1 MNLPGEIQD
10 LCTAFVEGLDAALG
24 RKLYGIYLYGAVVFP
39 EGGATGD
46 LDLHVLLTEAL
57 TDREMAAVDN
67 LHARLAQAY
76 PPLGKDLDA
85 YYVLL
90 EDARGTSP
98 PPHQLLPGI
107 VDKSWALHRAHFWA
121 GRCIVLHGPDP
132 RHVVPPPTWPELAS
146 ALQGE
151 WDYVE
156 RHLADYPAY
165 CVLNLC
171 RLIYSFETRDVV
183 TSKRASAAW
192 GVAAF
197 PVWQPLIEAA
207 IRAYDGTATSPDQG
221 LLEADIGRF
230 FGFARR
236 RLGGQPNTAGA
247 GQPENQDDGDSPG
260 LAS

>member
-1 MNLPGEIQD
+1 MNVPEEIKG
-10 LCTAFVEGLDAALG
+10 LCAAFVGGLDAALG
-24 RKLYGIYLYGAVVFP
+24 GKLYGIYLYGAVAFP

-46 LDLHVLLTEAL
+46 LDFHVLLTEAL
-57 TDREMAAVDN
+57 SDGEKTAVDA

-76 PPLGKDLDA
+76 PPLGEDLDA
-85 YYVLL
+85 YYILL

-98 PPHQLLPGI
+98 PPHQLLPGV
-107 VDKSWALHRAHFWA
+107 VDSSWALHRAHFWA

-132 RHVVPPPTWPELAS
+132 RQVVPPPTWPELAQ

-183 TSKRASAAW
+183 ISKRASAAW
-192 GVAAF
+192 GVVAF
-197 PVWQPLIEAA
+197 PTWQSLIEAA
-207 IRAYDGTATSPDQG
+207 IRAYDGTATPGDQA
-221 LLEADIGRF
+221 LLKAEVERF
-230 FGFARR
+230 FAFARER
-236 RLGGQPNTAGA
+236 IGAQLNTAGA
-247 GQPENQDDGDSPG
+247 GRSEE
-260 LAS
+260 

>member
-1 MNLPGEIQD
+1 MGELMNVPGEIQD
-10 LCTAFVEGLDAALG
+10 LCAAFVEGLDVALG
-24 RKLYGIYLYGAVVFP
+24 SKLYSVYLYGAVAFP

-57 TDREMAAVDN
+57 TDREKTAVDA
-67 LHARLAQAY
+67 LHARLAQVY
-76 PPLGKDLDA
+76 PPLGADLDA

-90 EDARGTSP
+90 KDAQGTSP
-98 PPHQLLPGI
+98 PPHQLLPGV
-107 VDKSWALHRAHFWA
+107 VDNSWALHRAHFWA

-132 RHVVPPPTWPELAS
+132 RQVVPPATWPELAQ

-151 WDYVE
+151 WDYVQ

-183 TSKRASAAW
+183 VSKRASAAW
-192 GVAAF
+192 GVAAL

-207 IRAYDGTATSPDQG
+207 IREYDGTATPGDQA
-221 LLEADIGRF
+221 LLKAEVEHF
-230 FGFARR
+230 FDLARK
-236 RLGGQPNTAGA
+236 RLGAQLDTAGA
-247 GQPENQDDGDSPG
+247 GQPEE
-260 LAS
+260 